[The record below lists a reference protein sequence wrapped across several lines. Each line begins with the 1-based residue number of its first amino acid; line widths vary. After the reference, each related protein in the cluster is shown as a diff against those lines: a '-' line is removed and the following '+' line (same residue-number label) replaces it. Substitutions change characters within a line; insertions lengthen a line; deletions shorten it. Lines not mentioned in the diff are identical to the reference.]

1 MPNQSGIFGGSS
13 LAYLYAFVASI
24 PATLIIFDLKPEL
37 FGNNTRTLTK
47 TWGGRME
54 RTEEQA
60 EMVELDQAVEELG
73 TTSLRLLML
82 LREGTVEGVEQEDGS
97 WLIARASLERL
108 KERGGVP
115 QAKQKGCASSCTS
128 SNCGCS

>member
-1 MPNQSGIFGGSS
+1 
-13 LAYLYAFVASI
+13 
-24 PATLIIFDLKPEL
+24 
-37 FGNNTRTLTK
+37 
-47 TWGGRME
+47 ME

-115 QAKQKGCASSCTS
+115 PVKQKGCESSCTS
-128 SNCGCS
+128 SKCGCS

>member
-1 MPNQSGIFGGSS
+1 
-13 LAYLYAFVASI
+13 
-24 PATLIIFDLKPEL
+24 
-37 FGNNTRTLTK
+37 
-47 TWGGRME
+47 ME

>member
-1 MPNQSGIFGGSS
+1 M
-13 LAYLYAFVASI
+13 
-24 PATLIIFDLKPEL
+24 D
-37 FGNNTRTLTK
+37 
-47 TWGGRME
+47 

-60 EMVELDQAVEELG
+60 AMMELDQAAEEFG

-108 KERGGVP
+108 KERGGMPPV
-115 QAKQKGCASSCTS
+115 KQKGCASSCTS
-128 SNCGCS
+128 SSCGCS